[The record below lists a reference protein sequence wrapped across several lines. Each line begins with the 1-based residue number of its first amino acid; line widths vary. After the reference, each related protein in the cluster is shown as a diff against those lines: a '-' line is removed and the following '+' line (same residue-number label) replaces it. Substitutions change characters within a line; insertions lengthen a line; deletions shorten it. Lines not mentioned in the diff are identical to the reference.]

1 MLLQGLPGQAD
12 IVALAGASGQPSEGG
27 TGTITTSLGG
37 GSGGGS
43 GNGGLQHKVTKAE
56 PPVSMRK
63 VHKADR
69 EKLRRDKLNEQ
80 FEELAS
86 MLDPDRPKNDKAT
99 ILGDSVAAVRDLRE
113 EVKRLRCEH
122 SALLTESK
130 ELSHEKLELR
140 EERAALKSE
149 SEQLQEKLQ
158 ERVRSMLA
166 WMAATATA
174 SSEASAYPQ
183 LPLQPLP
190 APYPAYGLP
199 QCDVPASS
207 AGHNDPLQEPSAA
220 SLQRS
225 QLLDGSSSRPPMFE
239 LPLLPHEA
247 RKLFGNGPMA
257 YPVPQ
262 QQPLPPGHSPTPP
275 HLRPAYHHPAM
286 FTAPPPSCFGAQLLP
301 PGLGGRPSGYGA
313 YFLGYPPSA
322 TLPSHTLPSQ
332 SDDPVGSAGN
342 NYVSGGRLMLEA
354 EGGALLQTAHH
365 PPPPIPPPYHLLPQ
379 AQVAGAHLSSGGG
392 QQQHGQWG
400 YQPLPEA
407 PALLVRFP
415 SSSSSPLEKQ
425 PASEMRVEVGRRHG
439 SGQGQGITNLVADER
454 KGSLDAGQDKHDLQP
469 GETPGP
475 GEAPARGEA
484 PGQGEAPGGGKV
496 LSEDEARKTFEA
508 AADQL
513 VGVGTSGE
521 LPAGQPGRDG
531 NADDLGQWPQLR
543 PPQSPLPHQEP
554 P

>member
-1 MLLQGLPGQAD
+1 
-12 IVALAGASGQPSEGG
+12 
-27 TGTITTSLGG
+27 
-37 GSGGGS
+37 
-43 GNGGLQHKVTKAE
+43 
-56 PPVSMRK
+56 MRK

-122 SALLTESK
+122 AALLTESK

-166 WMAATATA
+166 WMAATASA
-174 SSEASAYPQ
+174 EASAYPQ
-183 LPLQPLP
+183 LPLQPP
-190 APYPAYGLP
+190 PPPYPAYGLP

-207 AGHNDPLQEPSAA
+207 AGHSDALQEPSAA

-225 QLLDGSSSRPPMFE
+225 QLPDGSSSRPPMFE

-247 RKLFGNGPMA
+247 RKLSGNRSMA

-262 QQPLPPGHSPTPP
+262 QQPLPPGHSPILP
-275 HLRPAYHHPAM
+275 HLHQAYHHPAM
-286 FTAPPPSCFGAQLLP
+286 FTAPPLCFGAQVLP
-301 PGLGGRPSGYGA
+301 PGLGGRPSGAVERPFALYPPVLPPGYSLVPPPPPPPA
-313 YFLGYPPSA
+313 ASYPPSA
-322 TLPSHTLPSQ
+322 TQPSQ
-332 SDDPVGSAGN
+332 IDDPEGSAGN
-342 NYVSGGRLMLEA
+342 NYVSGGRTMSEA
-354 EGGALLQTAHH
+354 EGGALLQAAHH
-365 PPPPIPPPYHLLPQ
+365 PPLPIPPPYHLLPQ
-379 AQVAGAHLSSGGG
+379 AQVAGAHFGSGGG
-392 QQQHGQWG
+392 QQQYGQWG
-400 YQPLPEA
+400 YQPVPEVLA
-407 PALLVRFP
+407 V
-415 SSSSSPLEKQ
+415 Q
-425 PASEMRVEVGRRHG
+425 V
-439 SGQGQGITNLVADER
+439 ITRLVADER
-454 KGSLDAGQDKHDLQP
+454 KGFLDAGQDQHVVQP

-475 GEAPARGEA
+475 NEAPARGEA

-496 LSEDEARKTFEA
+496 PGEDEARKTCEV

-513 VGVGTSGE
+513 VGVGTFCE
-521 LPAGQPGRDG
+521 LAAGQPGSDG
-531 NADDLGQWPQLR
+531 DADDLGQWPQLR